1 MDTDKKT
8 AIALGLNSILDNG
21 QHLVMLDYD
30 GKPIED
36 VMQDASHLKMVYGL
50 GPFEL
55 VKSLRGYHAIFWWTP
70 VKKELYDEILRD
82 SKCDIAFSTAPK
94 KTIRIAGKY
103 DTPDL
108 LTVAIVRSPGEE
120 IGQEGMDRL
129 NFAHNIADSVQI
141 NKDKLLK
148 SRLM

>member
-1 MDTDKKT
+1 MDSDKKT
-8 AIALGLNSILDNG
+8 AIALGINSILENG

-30 GKPIED
+30 GKTVDE
-36 VMQDASHLKMVYGL
+36 VMQDASRLKMVYGL

-70 VKKELYDEILRD
+70 VKKELYDEILSK

-148 SRLM
+148 SKLM